1 MSQVAMERVL
11 NDVKGRMSRDK
22 EKNVKEGKSPRNKE
36 YVVDVPSPRKILRKN
51 ISTDNFMK
59 FQWPWIL

>member
-1 MSQVAMERVL
+1 MSQVAMELVL
-11 NDVKGRMSRDK
+11 NDVKGIMSRDK
-22 EKNVKEGKSPRNKE
+22 EKNVKEGKYPRNKK
-36 YVVDVPSPRKILRKN
+36 YVVDFPSPRKIIRKN